1 MLTLGILSPSPDTL
15 MSLIDSLRSAFKSSK
30 TSSGPKKT
38 VSRGKI
44 DVEARFSRQ
53 RTAVTGTMANF
64 FVAKDHENDDRL
76 VGVKVVELEKY
87 NLFESRFKGL
97 KKPSEGEIAMGM
109 THPHIAET
117 YETGFS
123 TRGEPVIIMEYVA
136 GPSLQNIVVQK
147 QEHHLTGKRVKL
159 IREMAEALQYVHQ
172 KGFIHRDIC
181 PRNFICTPGS
191 ESIKLID
198 FGLTL
203 PATPP
208 FMTPGN
214 RTGTP
219 LYMSPEIIR
228 RRSTDQRVDI
238 FSFGVTCYC
247 MCCFEHP
254 WQGEILNGRAA
265 LHHDTSQPKEL
276 LDRCPKLD
284 PRLARAIM
292 GALQPKVEDRTPD
305 IGQFLQAIRSV
316 QTDEVE

>member
-1 MLTLGILSPSPDTL
+1 
-15 MSLIDSLRSAFKSSK
+15 MSLIDSIRSAFKSSV
-30 TSSGPKKT
+30 GGG
-38 VSRGKI
+38 RI

-64 FVAKDHENDDRL
+64 FVAKDHDHEDRL
-76 VGVKVVELEKY
+76 VGVKVVELEKFE
-87 NLFESRFKGL
+87 LFESRFKGL
-97 KKPSEGEIAMGM
+97 NKPSEAAIAMEM
-109 THPHIAET
+109 NHPFIAET
-117 YETGFS
+117 FETGFS
-123 TRGEPVIIMEYVA
+123 LKGEPVIIMEYVA

-147 QEHHLTGKRVKL
+147 QENHLAGKRIKL

-181 PRNFICTPGS
+181 PRNFICTPNS
-191 ESIKLID
+191 ESVKLID

-203 PATPP
+203 PATAP

-247 MCCFEHP
+247 MCCFQHP

-265 LHHDTSQPKEL
+265 LHHDTSTPTDLME
-276 LDRCPKLD
+276 RCPNID
-284 PRLARAIM
+284 PRLSRAIM
-292 GALQPKVEDRTPD
+292 HALQPKVEDRTPD
-305 IGQFLQAIRSV
+305 IGQFLQAIRGV
-316 QTDEVE
+316 KQTFLD

>member
-1 MLTLGILSPSPDTL
+1 
-15 MSLIDSLRSAFKSSK
+15 MSLIDSIRSAFKSSGGK
-30 TSSGPKKT
+30 SPRSGG
-38 VSRGKI
+38 RI
-44 DVEARFSRQ
+44 DVETRFSRQ

-64 FVAKDHENDDRL
+64 FVAKDHAHDDRM
-76 VGVKVVELEKY
+76 VGVKVVELEKF

-97 KKPSEGEIAMGM
+97 KKPTEGEIAMQM
-109 THPHIAET
+109 QHEHIAET
-117 YETGFS
+117 FETGFS
-123 TRGEPVIIMEYVA
+123 TKGEPVIVMEYVA

-147 QEHHLTGKRVKL
+147 QDHHLAGKRIKL

-181 PRNFICTPGS
+181 PRNFICTPNS
-191 ESIKLID
+191 EGIKLID

-265 LHHDTSQPKEL
+265 LHHDTSTPTEL
-276 LDRCPKLD
+276 TERCPQID
-284 PRLARAIM
+284 PKLARAIM
-292 GALQPKVEDRTPD
+292 GAIRPKVEERTPD
-305 IGQFLQAIRSV
+305 IGQFLQAIRG
-316 QTDEVE
+316 VEKAFLD

>member
-1 MLTLGILSPSPDTL
+1 
-15 MSLIDSLRSAFKSSK
+15 MSLIDSIRSAFKSS
-30 TSSGPKKT
+30 GGGG
-38 VSRGKI
+38 RI

-64 FVAKDHENDDRL
+64 FVAKDHDHEDRL
-76 VGVKVVELEKY
+76 VGVKVVELEKFE
-87 NLFESRFKGL
+87 LFESRFKGL
-97 KKPSEGEIAMGM
+97 NKPSEAAIAMEM
-109 THPHIAET
+109 NHPFIAET
-117 YETGFS
+117 FETGFS
-123 TRGEPVIIMEYVA
+123 LKGEPVIIMEYVA

-147 QEHHLTGKRVKL
+147 QENHLAGKRIKL

-181 PRNFICTPGS
+181 PRNFICTPNS
-191 ESIKLID
+191 ESVKLID

-203 PATPP
+203 PATAP

-247 MCCFEHP
+247 MCCFQHP

-265 LHHDTSQPKEL
+265 LHHDTSTPTDLME
-276 LDRCPKLD
+276 RCPNID
-284 PRLARAIM
+284 PRLSRAIM
-292 GALQPKVEDRTPD
+292 HALQPKVEDRTPD
-305 IGQFLQAIRSV
+305 IGQFLQAIRGV
-316 QTDEVE
+316 KQTFLD

>member
-1 MLTLGILSPSPDTL
+1 
-15 MSLIDSLRSAFKSSK
+15 MSLIDSIRSAFKSSGGK
-30 TSSGPKKT
+30 SPRSGG
-38 VSRGKI
+38 RI
-44 DVEARFSRQ
+44 DVETRFSRQ

-64 FVAKDHENDDRL
+64 FVAKDHAHDDRM
-76 VGVKVVELEKY
+76 VGVKVVELEKF

-97 KKPSEGEIAMGM
+97 KKPTEGEIAMQM
-109 THPHIAET
+109 QHEHIAET
-117 YETGFS
+117 FETGFS
-123 TRGEPVIIMEYVA
+123 TKGEPVIVMEYVA

-147 QEHHLTGKRVKL
+147 QDHHLAGKRIKL

-181 PRNFICTPGS
+181 PRNFICTPNS
-191 ESIKLID
+191 EGIKLID

-265 LHHDTSQPKEL
+265 LHHDTSTPTEL
-276 LDRCPKLD
+276 TERCPQID
-284 PRLARAIM
+284 PKLARAIM
-292 GALQPKVEDRTPD
+292 GAIRPKVEERTPD
-305 IGQFLQAIRSV
+305 IGQFLQAIRG
-316 QTDEVE
+316 VEKAFVD

>member
-1 MLTLGILSPSPDTL
+1 
-15 MSLIDSLRSAFKSSK
+15 MSLIDSIRSAFKSSGGR
-30 TSSGPKKT
+30 SPRSGG
-38 VSRGKI
+38 RI
-44 DVEARFSRQ
+44 DVETRFSRQ

-64 FVAKDHENDDRL
+64 FVAKDHAHDDRM
-76 VGVKVVELEKY
+76 VGVKVVELEKF

-97 KKPSEGEIAMGM
+97 KKPTEGEIAMQM
-109 THPHIAET
+109 QHEHIAET
-117 YETGFS
+117 FETGFS
-123 TRGEPVIIMEYVA
+123 TKGEPVIVMEYVA

-147 QEHHLTGKRVKL
+147 QDHHLAGKRIKL

-181 PRNFICTPGS
+181 PRNFICTPNS
-191 ESIKLID
+191 EGIKLID

-265 LHHDTSQPKEL
+265 LHHDTSTPTEL
-276 LDRCPKLD
+276 TERCPQID
-284 PRLARAIM
+284 PKLARAIM
-292 GALQPKVEDRTPD
+292 GAIRPKVEERTPD
-305 IGQFLQAIRSV
+305 IGQFLQAIRG
-316 QTDEVE
+316 VEKAFVD

>member
-1 MLTLGILSPSPDTL
+1 
-15 MSLIDSLRSAFKSSK
+15 MSLIDSIRSAFKSSV
-30 TSSGPKKT
+30 GGG
-38 VSRGKI
+38 RI

-64 FVAKDHENDDRL
+64 FVAKDHDHEDRL
-76 VGVKVVELEKY
+76 VGVKVVELEKFE
-87 NLFESRFKGL
+87 LFESRFKGL
-97 KKPSEGEIAMGM
+97 NKPSEAAIAMEM
-109 THPHIAET
+109 NHPFIAET
-117 YETGFS
+117 FETGFS
-123 TRGEPVIIMEYVA
+123 LKGEPVIIMEYVA

-147 QEHHLTGKRVKL
+147 QENHLAGKRIKL

-181 PRNFICTPGS
+181 PRNFICTPNS
-191 ESIKLID
+191 ESVKLID

-203 PATPP
+203 PATAP

-247 MCCFEHP
+247 MCCFQHP

-265 LHHDTSQPKEL
+265 LHHDTSNPTDLME
-276 LDRCPKLD
+276 RCPNID
-284 PRLARAIM
+284 PRLSRAIM
-292 GALQPKVEDRTPD
+292 HALQPKVEDRTPD
-305 IGQFLQAIRSV
+305 IGQFLQAIRGV
-316 QTDEVE
+316 KQTFLD